1 MLEKLGWGRGALRY
15 TMCPSMLVKIAERPT
30 PSEGHRRPGLN
41 QCEPVTTILTQ
52 MESLRIWMS
61 WAAIAGCATGFNNR
75 HDASLLLRDP
85 IRAFAGMRI
94 GEASSIKAHRR
105 GIGLLVACDS
115 GRPIIT
121 SFERYRRRV
130 CRCSKH

>member
-1 MLEKLGWGRGALRY
+1 
-15 TMCPSMLVKIAERPT
+15 MLVEIAERAT

-41 QCEPVTTILTQ
+41 QREPVTAILTQ
-52 MESLRIWMS
+52 IEGLRIWTS

-75 HDASLLLRDP
+75 HDASLLPRDP

-105 GIGLLVACDS
+105 GIGLLVACEF

-121 SFERYRRRV
+121 SLERYRRRV
-130 CRCSKH
+130 CGCSKH